1 MGGAGARYRN
11 VDMSS
16 RMEGASPHRL
26 VQILFEELI
35 KAIDTMLAAQ
45 RLGEAA
51 KRSERQSRALSI
63 LHALETSLD
72 FDKGGE
78 IAANLA
84 TIYREARR
92 LITLGGRESHPA
104 PVEQARAMLAEIAG
118 AWDDIR

>member
-35 KAIDTMLAAQ
+35 KATDTMLAAQ

-92 LITLGGRESHPA
+92 LITLGGREGHPA